1 VVLEGSGLA
10 GNGVEKGWIS
20 PSLNQMIGEAP
31 KELLKQSDDLQEEE
45 INILILTA

>member
-1 VVLEGSGLA
+1 MSRVLKRKWLSGEWSGEG
-10 GNGVEKGWIS
+10 VDF

-45 INILILTA
+45 INI

>member
-1 VVLEGSGLA
+1 M

-20 PSLNQMIGEAP
+20 PSLNQMTGEAP

-45 INILILTA
+45 INILTLVA